1 MTEINI
7 PNKNEPQ
14 DLSTSEPKPAE
25 TFRTG
30 GSKIIQPITENL
42 LIDPL
47 PLKSQPPTQPSISSP
62 AKDAPFD
69 PIAHGTQYT
78 YVPNTNSSANTDSV
92 TAIDRM
98 SKGNKTSKIINIWII
113 ILGIFIIAVSLYSLV
128 FGIISTVK
136 YPSASGGF
144 GVILSLGQ
152 LLLGVGILKRHELAR
167 SIYVILAIISV
178 VFAVYSTFIFFSYGQ
193 QSYQQSQQVVAN
205 INAQT
210 EKLTVQYQNNQS
222 LSETQKN
229 EKIEALKEA
238 QKGYQQAFSGSRTKT
253 VLSIL
258 LLWATS
264 LVPLIFLTRERVKQ
278 EFN

>member
-1 MTEINI
+1 
-7 PNKNEPQ
+7 
-14 DLSTSEPKPAE
+14 
-25 TFRTG
+25 
-30 GSKIIQPITENL
+30 
-42 LIDPL
+42 
-47 PLKSQPPTQPSISSP
+47 
-62 AKDAPFD
+62 
-69 PIAHGTQYT
+69 
-78 YVPNTNSSANTDSV
+78 
-92 TAIDRM
+92 
-98 SKGNKTSKIINIWII
+98 
-113 ILGIFIIAVSLYSLV
+113 
-128 FGIISTVK
+128 
-136 YPSASGGF
+136 
-144 GVILSLGQ
+144 
-152 LLLGVGILKRHELAR
+152 
-167 SIYVILAIISV
+167 
-178 VFAVYSTFIFFSYGQ
+178 
-193 QSYQQSQQVVAN
+193 VAN